1 MNNLF
6 PPQSWNSLSTAV
18 EDAEQQLAIS
28 FLGALPT
35 QEQQYFL
42 EYYFSIKQLGTSAQM
57 QVLDIGKKKKRKKT
71 KTPKPK
77 QPNPENPRTSQQP
90 HTKC

>member
-1 MNNLF
+1 MNNLC

-28 FLGALPT
+28 FLGSLLT

-57 QVLDIGKKKKRKKT
+57 QVLDI
-71 KTPKPK
+71 
-77 QPNPENPRTSQQP
+77 
-90 HTKC
+90 